1 MNRILHSRL
10 SMLGFTMTM
19 PLVAVAWAGTA
30 PGTLSSLTLM
40 LLAVAAVGMTAMI
53 LTAWRNAQPGEMV
66 GRALQ
71 YAEVPRATTVY
82 AKPAMDRRLRP

>member
-19 PLVAVAWAGTA
+19 PLVAVTWAGTT

-53 LTAWRNAQPGEMV
+53 LTAWRTAQPGEIL
-66 GRALQ
+66 GRVLQ
-71 YAEVPRATTVY
+71 HAEVPRSATVFV
-82 AKPAMDRRLRP
+82 KPVVDRRLRP